1 MKSRCFPPKYPRY
14 HCKFLPRHCCQL
26 FSATHGKNRSPFLAF
41 PSPWKLPGAIRK
53 EASDILMKTAY
64 EVSSD
69 TQQDAV
75 LITDTCSMDTSHP
88 WVITQKGIVGI
99 AGYMTIPHCP
109 VWVRLKLCFPQ
120 KWSQTALLHLPAT
133 GSKYHEALCLFIY
146 ADFHSWEASTISFS
160 LHTEKWTAS

>member
-1 MKSRCFPPKYPRY
+1 MVECVPLPLPFLTLTQAHSFSPVLPICLTVLSAVVTILCSRTCPMV
-14 HCKFLPRHCCQL
+14 
-26 FSATHGKNRSPFLAF
+26 RSPGCSLW
-41 PSPWKLPGAIRK
+41 SSSLT
-53 EASDILMKTAY
+53 KTAY